1 MARRTQINLEP
12 RMNPF
17 SVSRPSSRRRQ
28 LLGCLPLLAWPLVQ
42 AQPAAVAAAAS
53 FPALEGRTTDGQ
65 RLGLAGLRGRVV
77 LIFYWSTGCAVCR
90 DKMHEMRANLA
101 GWQQQPFTLLGVNMD
116 ARRQDLSSYEALLRQ
131 TVPATQ
137 RLRSVW
143 AADPSFVDSLGP
155 PTQVPSGA
163 LIDKNG
169 RLVERYTGRI
179 PPEAWDRIA
188 ELL

>member
-1 MARRTQINLEP
+1 
-12 RMNPF
+12 MNPS

-42 AQPAAVAAAAS
+42 TQPAAASAVAAAAS

-116 ARRQDLSSYEALLRQ
+116 ARRQDLSSYEGLLRQ
-131 TVPATQ
+131 TVPAAQ

-155 PTQVPSGA
+155 PTHVPSGA

-169 RLVERYTGRI
+169 RLVERYSGRI